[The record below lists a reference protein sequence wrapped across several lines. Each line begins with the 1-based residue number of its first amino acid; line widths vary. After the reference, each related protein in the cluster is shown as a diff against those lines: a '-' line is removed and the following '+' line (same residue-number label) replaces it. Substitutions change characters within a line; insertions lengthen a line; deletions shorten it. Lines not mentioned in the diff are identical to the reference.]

1 MGVEEDL
8 SALDVVYLLKAVE
21 RFGQV
26 GTRQESAAEH
36 SWSCLVVA
44 DLLLA
49 RVKEPLSRLRVYELL
64 IYHDL
69 VEVIAGDTP
78 LGPEFEHINKESLE
92 QQAAK
97 KLEQELPEVLRSR
110 FSALHAEFVAQETRE
125 AVFAKLVDGFEA
137 DTFTR
142 KSENIDWSSWTKE
155 YHDSKRLKYF
165 EAFPE
170 LMPYYEELQRQL
182 VEQGVL

>member
-1 MGVEEDL
+1 MHPKNDL
-8 SALDVVYLLKAVE
+8 EGLDVVYQLKSVY

-26 GTRQESAAEH
+26 GDRQESAAEH
-36 SWSCLVVA
+36 SWSCLLVA
-44 DLLLA
+44 DLFLD
-49 RVKEPLSRLRVYELL
+49 KISKPLNRLRVYELL
-64 IYHDL
+64 MYHDL

-78 LGPEFEHINKESLE
+78 LGPEFEHIDKETLE
-92 QQAAK
+92 ANASK
-97 KLEQELPEVLRSR
+97 ELRKQLPHPLDKR
-110 FSALHAEFVAQETRE
+110 FVDLHEEFIAQETRE
-125 AVFAKLVDGFEA
+125 AVFAKLVDGFES

-142 KSENIDWSSWTKE
+142 KADADWSSWTKE

-170 LMPYYEELQRQL
+170 LKPYYDELQRQL